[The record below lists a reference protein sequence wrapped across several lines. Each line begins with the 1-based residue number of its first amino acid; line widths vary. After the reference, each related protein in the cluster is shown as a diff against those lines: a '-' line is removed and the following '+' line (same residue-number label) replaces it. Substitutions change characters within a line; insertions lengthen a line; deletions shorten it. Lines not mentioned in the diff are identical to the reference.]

1 MPLKDADSDTASDAV
16 GPAEAYDWVAKT
28 LHWGMALALLGL
40 GLLGYYMSGQPFSLR
55 TFKLFD
61 LHKSLGLI
69 LLGLAALRLLRRWR
83 KGAPEPLTQGAK
95 PWELLLAKIVHI
107 ALYALMFAVPVLG
120 WIGASASGLPMTWF
134 GLADIPSIT
143 SADEKVQNWAFR
155 LHEWGV
161 WLLLICVG
169 LHAAGALK
177 RHFVLKDKTLVRMLP
192 FGSALSAHLRRQKHL
207 SEHRG

>member
-1 MPLKDADSDTASDAV
+1 MRLKDANSDTTGDRV
-16 GPAEAYDWVAKT
+16 GPAEAYDWFAKT
-28 LHWGMALALLGL
+28 LHWGMAAALLGL

-69 LLGLAALRLLRRWR
+69 MLGLAALRLFRRWQ
-83 KGAPEPLTQGAK
+83 KGAPEPLTQGTK
-95 PWELLLAKIVHI
+95 TWELLLARIVHL
-107 ALYALMFAVPVLG
+107 ALYVLMFAVPILG

-143 SADEKVQNWAFR
+143 PADKWVQDWAF
-155 LHEWGV
+155 LMHEWGV
-161 WLLLICVG
+161 WLLLACVG

-177 RHFVLKDKTLVRMLP
+177 RHFMLKDETLVRMLP
-192 FGSALSAHLRRQKHL
+192 FGWALAARLRRKKRL
-207 SEHRG
+207 PKY